1 VTTLTLSSETIL
13 VEEAD
18 ELIAKT
24 SPDQLV
30 VNGIVGDGTVVSFQ
44 LRGGMNR
51 GTAFLFEI
59 HGDQPEA
66 TAYPFSYSEDE
77 LPDLLPFMTRRYPD
91 PEMPWSVG
99 YGASFARAVPMKPA
113 RC

>member
-1 VTTLTLSSETIL
+1 
-13 VEEAD
+13 
-18 ELIAKT
+18 
-24 SPDQLV
+24 
-30 VNGIVGDGTVVSFQ
+30 
-44 LRGGMNR
+44 MNR

-66 TAYPFSYSEDE
+66 TAYPFSYIEDE